1 MLIFPVEQKPDWRRP
16 PLVTL
21 FLILINCLI
30 YIFYQL
36 PDSGRLDAA
45 LKAYDESGLY
55 AQERDLYLRHIRFD
69 PWLRADLTKAHEQG
83 HDDAVKMHLLHDL
96 SFDEALRERNG
107 FIGSNWEAKRKDVE
121 HLRNQVSYIRFG
133 YKPSDPSVI
142 DAFVSTFLHGGF
154 GHLFGN
160 MLFLFIF
167 GFGLEASLG
176 RKNYLGVY
184 LATAFTAVA
193 LYQLIEWDSYSF
205 GVGASGAIS
214 GLMGAYL
221 AVYGLKRI
229 RFFMTLGFY
238 FNTITAPAAVVFP
251 FWLGKEIL
259 NGLFGIEGVN
269 YWAHAGGLAGGF
281 AIIWLLKRRGLKI
294 EDTALTDKENVV
306 EETPYQRERR
316 ILESYMSDLQLFKAV
331 ELCQSLLKK
340 YPGDKYLL
348 ETAWSLFEGLPDHA
362 MYEPVVNNILQLPP
376 SEGDN
381 TVVARV
387 YVGYRKTTGKMP
399 AENGTCLSLLERF
412 MDSQWKEQCVELVDC
427 LTARQ
432 CSDERLAPI
441 VSTMA
446 RRLRNQDV
454 DKSRFLKAYSQKF
467 FPQAET
473 A

>member
-30 YIFYQL
+30 FIFYQL
-36 PDSGRLDAA
+36 PDSGRLDKAV
-45 LKAYDESGLY
+45 KAYNENGLY
-55 AQERDLYLRHIRFD
+55 QKEIELYLRHIRFD
-69 PWLRADLTKAHEQG
+69 PWLRADLMAAHENG
-83 HDDAVKMHLLHDL
+83 NDEAVIVNLIHDL
-96 SFDEALRERNG
+96 SFEDSLRENEG
-107 FIGSNWEAKRKDVE
+107 FAGSGWEAKRLEVE
-121 HLRNQVSYIRFG
+121 DLRNQLSYVRFG

-176 RKNYLGVY
+176 RKTYIGVY
-184 LATAFTAVA
+184 LATAFTAVG

-238 FNTITAPAAVVFP
+238 FNTITAPAIAIFP

-281 AIIWLLKRRGLKI
+281 MIVWLLKRNGLHI
-294 EDTALTDKENVV
+294 EETALTDEEEVV

-316 ILESYMSDLQLFKAV
+316 ILESYMSELQLFRAV
-331 ELCQSLLKK
+331 ELCQRLLQK
-340 YPGDKYLL
+340 YPGDNYLL
-348 ETAWSLFEGLPDHA
+348 ETAWNLFEGLPDHA
-362 MYEPVVNNILQLPP
+362 MYEPVVNSILQLSPA
-376 SEGDN
+376 EGDN

-387 YVGYRKTTGKMP
+387 YTNYRKTTGRMP
-399 AENGTCLSLLERF
+399 SDDSACLSLLERF
-412 MDSQWKEQCVELVDC
+412 MDSQWKEECVELVDH
-427 LTARQ
+427 LTAKRCKNQ
-432 CSDERLAPI
+432 RLSPI
-441 VSTMA
+441 VHTMA

-454 DKSRFLKAYSQKF
+454 DKSRFLKAYSAKF
-467 FPQAET
+467 FPQTET